1 MSQENRLY
9 RGVAEQM
16 LILIRSGAFPP
27 GGRLPP
33 ERELAEKFSVSR
45 PTVREALIALE
56 AQGFVR
62 IKSGSGIYI
71 LPQSED
77 GKTSGQ
83 GPMHEASAFELTEA
97 RAILE
102 GEAAALAA
110 RMITPEQL
118 TALEQAL
125 TELGDEYQNG
135 ELMSERA
142 DEDFHRIIADATHNP
157 LIVEMVEN
165 LWRMRND
172 LPRIRHA
179 YQENCKIDS
188 VARYKE
194 HEAIFVAIQARDA
207 AAARQA
213 MHAHF
218 ERILSTL
225 ISAQEAEEFE
235 ALKNKTLASRA
246 RFSLEQMKVRA

>member
-1 MSQENRLY
+1 MGGHTIIEMNSFCIWIIY
-9 RGVAEQM
+9 T
-16 LILIRSGAFPP
+16 GAYPP

-45 PTVREALIALE
+45 PTVREAIIALE

-71 LPQSED
+71 LPHSED
-77 GKTSGQ
+77 GKTSNQ
-83 GPMHEASAFELTEA
+83 GTLRDASAFELTEA

-135 ELMSERA
+135 ELLSERA

-157 LIVEMVEN
+157 F
-165 LWRMRND
+165 
-172 LPRIRHA
+172 
-179 YQENCKIDS
+179 IDS
-188 VARYKE
+188 GRSNRWIIDVQLTADHPEGYLTGE
-194 HEAIFVAIQARDA
+194 IVLT
-207 AAARQA
+207 
-213 MHAHF
+213 
-218 ERILSTL
+218 LSEPIGGGEGKMGTEL
-225 ISAQEAEEFE
+225 
-235 ALKNKTLASRA
+235 RA
-246 RFSLEQMKVRA
+246 RISGLVRP